1 MEHRDLGGSG
11 IRASAVG
18 LGTWAI
24 GGWLWGGSDRQAA
37 AAAIRAAVDNGIT
50 LIDTA
55 PGYGLGLSEQI
66 IGDALE
72 GRRDR
77 VVLATKCGL
86 VWHVHK
92 GEHFFDQMGQAVHR
106 YLGAESVRH
115 ELEESLRRLRTD
127 HVDLYQTHW
136 QDPTTPIA
144 ETMDELVRL
153 KKEGKIRAIGACNL
167 SKAEMAG
174 YLAAGPLASIQ
185 EKFSMLD
192 RGIEKQLL
200 PLAREEGVAA
210 LAYSPLAL
218 GLLSGKMKPGQRFNG
233 DDLRR
238 NNPRFT
244 DANLRRVGAL
254 LAEVAPVA
262 AAHKATLAQ
271 TVIAWTLA
279 QPGITFALC
288 GARNPQQALEN
299 AAAGE
304 LRLTSEELAVL
315 DEAIRRHTPGIV

>member
-1 MEHRDLGGSG
+1 M
-11 IRASAVG
+11 
-18 LGTWAI
+18 
-24 GGWLWGGSDRQAA
+24 
-37 AAAIRAAVDNGIT
+37 
-50 LIDTA
+50 
-55 PGYGLGLSEQI
+55 
-66 IGDALE
+66 
-72 GRRDR
+72 
-77 VVLATKCGL
+77 
-86 VWHVHK
+86 HK
-92 GEHFFDQMGQAVHR
+92 GEHFFDEMGEAVHR
-106 YLGAESVRH
+106 YLGPESVRH

-127 HVDLYQTHW
+127 YVDLYQTHW
-136 QDPTTPIA
+136 QDPSTPIA
-144 ETMDELVRL
+144 DTMGELARL

-167 SKAEMAG
+167 SKAELAG
-174 YLAAGPLASIQ
+174 YLSAGPLASIQ

-200 PLAREEGVAA
+200 PLAREKGIAA

-244 DANLRRVGAL
+244 DANLRKVSVL
-254 LAEVAPVA
+254 LAAVAPIA
-262 AAHKATLAQ
+262 AAHQATLAQ

-288 GARNPQQALEN
+288 GARNPQQAREN

-304 LRLTSEELAVL
+304 LRLAPQELAAL
-315 DEAIRRHTPGIV
+315 DEAVRQHAPGIV